1 MASLSGPTIAP
12 DKRWFQR
19 PGDRQGQSLLARPV
33 LTGHQSPLDLGSWNM
48 WLVTVPSP
56 EACLSAS
63 NTTTIRFP
71 LANEAMAA
79 PTSKTIKNLSGQW
92 TMSKKL
98 SDSMEPGLALQGIG
112 FFVRKGICMATIS
125 LSVEQYEGKPRPPS
139 TSEGPVWRI
148 DSTQSAAGLSST
160 SENRC
165 VDDIPREQT
174 DWVFGTV
181 EGRSHWITLDEVQ
194 DPYLA
199 GGWIFDGDDKTL
211 LRAIAVNKTAGW
223 TATQVWGFQM
233 VDDERRY
240 CRNVVI
246 EKGEQRVNF
255 RIVYDYVG

>member
-1 MASLSGPTIAP
+1 
-12 DKRWFQR
+12 
-19 PGDRQGQSLLARPV
+19 
-33 LTGHQSPLDLGSWNM
+33 M
-48 WLVTVPSP
+48 WLVTLASLPRKRRQSGSDPQGRHGGPHEQDHQEPQWPMDDGETRARRPVPDSR
-56 EACLSAS
+56 
-63 NTTTIRFP
+63 IRT
-71 LANEAMAA
+71 ND
-79 PTSKTIKNLSGQW
+79 SRSVQQ
-92 TMSKKL
+92 SKKL

-112 FFVRKGICMATIS
+112 FFVRKGICMATIT
-125 LSVEQYEGKPRPPS
+125 LSVEQYEGTPRPPS
-139 TSEGPVWRI
+139 TAEGPVWRI

-160 SENRC
+160 SEQRC
-165 VDDIPREQT
+165 VDDTPREQT

-181 EGRSHWITLDEVQ
+181 EGRSHWITVDEV
-194 DPYLA
+194 DDAYLA

-246 EKGEQRVNF
+246 EKGDERVNF